1 MISNTRRCIH
11 SRCYGALISP
21 EIRTAR
27 HRFHASYIA
36 TSKNMRLNITVQSGN
51 ASEVDIEAAVD
62 AFMKRQAE
70 LESGAAFAGIR
81 DPEKIIGADQVST
94 DEATRLCAEIF
105 EVLRSLKRTRD
116 MSVAEVKL
124 VVSIEDPRTR
134 ERRAQAD
141 IEDSRGV
148 SRDEMAAA
156 LLEVAEGRVPRDRIA
171 LKCLHEEMSE
181 WPFLETTMSGAATDN
196 ANAAAEAEALKTA
209 AAAASTSPSEYASL
223 LKGGDT
229 VVRPYIMGADLR
241 KGEKPQGLMDML
253 PSWVGYGALYG
264 ISFIP
269 VLLVIVTVLVL
280 FYNSLK

>member
-1 MISNTRRCIH
+1 
-11 SRCYGALISP
+11 L
-21 EIRTAR
+21 
-27 HRFHASYIA
+27 HASKRSVTMI
-36 TSKNMRLNITVQSGN
+36 RRPDFTVQSGN

-70 LESGAAFAGIR
+70 LESGAAFAGVR
-81 DPEKIIGADQVST
+81 DPEKIIGADQVSSE
-94 DEATRLCAEIF
+94 EATRFCAEIF

-141 IEDSRGV
+141 VEDSRGV

-181 WPFLETTMSGAATDN
+181 WPFLETTMSGAAADN
-196 ANAAAEAEALKTA
+196 ANAAAVAEASKAPVA
-209 AAAASTSPSEYASL
+209 APTTSPSEYASL

-241 KGEKPQGLMDML
+241 KGEKPQGLEDML

-269 VLLVIVTVLVL
+269 VLLVVVTVLVL

>member
-1 MISNTRRCIH
+1 MIRR
-11 SRCYGALISP
+11 P
-21 EIRTAR
+21 D
-27 HRFHASYIA
+27 F
-36 TSKNMRLNITVQSGN
+36 TVQSGN

-70 LESGAAFAGIR
+70 LESGAAFAGVR
-81 DPEKIIGADQVST
+81 DPEKIIGADQVSSE
-94 DEATRLCAEIF
+94 EATRFCAEIF
-105 EVLRSLKRTRD
+105 
-116 MSVAEVKL
+116 
-124 VVSIEDPRTR
+124 
-134 ERRAQAD
+134 
-141 IEDSRGV
+141 EDSRGV

-181 WPFLETTMSGAATDN
+181 WPFLETTMSGAAADN
-196 ANAAAEAEALKTA
+196 ANAAAVAEASKAPVA
-209 AAAASTSPSEYASL
+209 APTTSPSEYASL

-241 KGEKPQGLMDML
+241 KGEKPQGLEDML

-269 VLLVIVTVLVL
+269 VLLVVVTVLVL